1 MFAFLLLIGAL
12 GLLGLLSI
20 LEGVDSREF
29 SSDPHTVARGLFV
42 D

>member
-12 GLLGLLSI
+12 GLLGLMAI

-29 SSDPHTVARGLFV
+29 SSDPHTVAHGLFV